1 MAFGR
6 RRGEDR
12 RGTRPGMDLTDA
24 PQQKLEQT
32 PPPGRWIAAWSL
44 VVGAAILVLSRMA
57 GQGVRPF
64 VQVLLLSQALI
75 YVVSH
80 WMSRRA
86 TEGALF
92 RAAADTFF
100 DVGFAASLLGLAA
113 WTQRERMPVE
123 RLPLTVASIG
133 ALCLLSASQVGFF
146 LQGKPEHPGFW
157 STVRALLALG
167 TAVLATITMD
177 FWPLTFVLVA
187 STLAW
192 VVHAAV
198 VWHGAPP
205 AEIPPAPP
213 PDPESRIGK
222 PRDNIV
228 DKLVFRPISRRI
240 SLTLARARVS
250 PDLVTM
256 CGLVLGGLAARY
268 MARPDPMSSIAGAL
282 LLQLSF
288 VADCA
293 DGEVARAQG
302 RVSPFGGWFDWMSDR
317 FVILLATLGLGMGAR
332 FETEHQTAVIW
343 ASTLA
348 LIACE
353 VFPRSFRDKTS
364 FIGTLS
370 RSHKEGPGS
379 GLIAAFH
386 RWRERRGLGMSLGP
400 GALIL
405 LVGLGAALGMKFE
418 TLLLLM
424 VVRGLALMYKL
435 TRIVRELE

>member
-1 MAFGR
+1 MDTVEGPKTVENAGPR
-6 RRGEDR
+6 R
-12 RGTRPGMDLTDA
+12 
-24 PQQKLEQT
+24 
-32 PPPGRWIAAWSL
+32 PPGRWVAAWGL
-44 VVGAAILVLSRMA
+44 LVGAAILALSRTV
-57 GQGVRPF
+57 GQGYALA
-64 VQVLLLSQALI
+64 VQGLLLSQVVV

-86 TEGALF
+86 VNGALF

-100 DVGFAASLLGLAA
+100 DVGFCASLLGLAA

-133 ALCLLSASQVGFF
+133 AVCMFSASQVGYY
-146 LQGKPEHPGFW
+146 LLGRAEHAAFW

-177 FWPLTFVLVA
+177 FWPLSFVLVA

-192 VVHAAV
+192 TTHAV
-198 VWHGAPP
+198 VVWRGAPP
-205 AEIPPAPP
+205 PEVPATPPS
-213 PDPESRIGK
+213 DPETRIAK
-222 PRDNIV
+222 ARDNIV
-228 DKLVFRPISRRI
+228 DKLVFRPISRHI
-240 SLTLARARVS
+240 SLPLARARVS
-250 PDLVTM
+250 PDLVTVAA
-256 CGLVLGGLAARY
+256 LVLGALAAREISK
-268 MARPDPMSSIAGAL
+268 PGLVPSLIGAV

-302 RVSPFGGWFDWMSDR
+302 RVSAFGAWFDWMSDR
-317 FVILLATLGLGMGAR
+317 FVIMFAILGLGMGAR

-343 ASTLA
+343 AATLA
-348 LIACE
+348 LVSCE
-353 VFPRSFRDKTS
+353 VFPRSFRDQTS
-364 FIGTLS
+364 FIG
-370 RSHKEGPGS
+370 RIAPRPAQGPQP
-379 GLIAAFH
+379 GLVAAFH
-386 RWRERRGLGMSLGP
+386 RWRERRALGMSLGP

-405 LVGLGAALGMKFE
+405 VVGLGAALGLKLE

-424 VVRGLALMYKL
+424 VVRGLALLYKL